1 MSASETGTILRKTVM
16 SNEPTTNLNISG
28 VPVSLLPEIDA
39 ISDIRSKAVVTLLK
53 EAIEARRPTTK
64 APKSKPERK

>member
-1 MSASETGTILRKTVM
+1 M

-53 EAIEARRPTTK
+53 EAIEARRPTKK
-64 APKSKPERK
+64 APKSKPEEQRTKGSRQWQS